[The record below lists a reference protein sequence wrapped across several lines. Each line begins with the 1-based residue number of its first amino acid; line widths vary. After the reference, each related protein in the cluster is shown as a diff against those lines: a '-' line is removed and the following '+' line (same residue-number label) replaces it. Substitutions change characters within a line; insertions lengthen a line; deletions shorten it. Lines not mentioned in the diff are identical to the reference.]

1 MDALI
6 QIVITGLTLGSMYAL
21 AAVGLALT
29 YGTMGMFNMA
39 HGVLM
44 TIGAYAAYS
53 ASITFGVPLPL
64 AIIAGL
70 AAGALGGVLLHV
82 LIVRFMLN
90 TEDFQTT
97 IMVATAGVAI
107 ALQDIILKGYGAYP
121 FKQPAQIEG
130 SFRVFGS
137 AVSYQSIV
145 IVAMAALLIAGLAWL
160 LTSTKFGMAIRATA
174 MNQDAAKLMG
184 VRTERTYLQV
194 IVIAG
199 VLAAAAGMLIS
210 SLAGLSPAMGSNP
223 LIRAFII
230 CVVAGLGSV
239 TGAGFAAIVLGL
251 FEAAISF
258 YFGARFGLP
267 VMLGLVIAV
276 LIFRPAGL
284 FGRQEVVRS

>member
-1 MDALI
+1 MDALL
-6 QIVITGLTLGSMYAL
+6 QIAVTGLTLGSMYAL
-21 AAVGLALT
+21 ASVGLALT

-39 HGVLM
+39 HGVFM

-53 ASITFGVPLPL
+53 ASTAFGLPLPL
-64 AIIAGL
+64 TVLAGV
-70 AAGALGGVLLHV
+70 AAGALSGALLHL

-97 IMVATAGVAI
+97 IMIATAGVAI
-107 ALQDIILKGYGAYP
+107 ALQDIILKQYGAYP
-121 FKQPAQIEG
+121 FRQPVQIEG
-130 SFRVFGS
+130 SFRFFGT
-137 AVSYQSIV
+137 AISYQSIV
-145 IVAMAALLIAGLAWL
+145 ILVTAAVLIGGLAWL
-160 LTSTKFGMAIRATA
+160 LTYTRFGMAIRATA
-174 MNQDAAKLMG
+174 MNQEAAKLMG

-194 IVIAG
+194 IIIAG
-199 VLAAAAGMLIS
+199 VLAAAAGILIS

-239 TGAGFAAIVLGL
+239 TGAGVAAIVLGL
-251 FEAAISF
+251 FEAAIS
-258 YFGARFGLP
+258 YYVGARFGLP
-267 VMLGLVIAV
+267 LMLGLVVAV